1 MIAGNKQLRIQF
13 LGASGY
19 VTGSRTLVETEE
31 TRLYVDAGLYQGPKY
46 VEEKNFSP
54 LESDPSTIDAIILTH
69 AHVDHSGFTPLLVK
83 KGFKGKIFCTKSTKD
98 LLEIVLPDAG
108 HIQEEEFKFFSK
120 KKIAEHDLKEP
131 LYTREDGL
139 KVLELV
145 EAVDFHQKVKFR
157 DIEFE
162 FFWAGHIVG
171 AAYLR
176 LEAGGKKVLFS
187 GDIGP
192 RHPVFHKK
200 REAAPHADI
209 VVMES
214 TYGGRFHEH
223 EDYTRKML
231 EAVGLAV
238 RKKGMLLI
246 PSFAVGRTQLILFV
260 LFRMI
265 KKNLI
270 PGLPIFIDSP
280 MATRATRVYL
290 EYPEELNQAVIDEGF
305 LDFMQTDNIRLIED
319 VVISKRL
326 NYFNG
331 PGIIIS
337 ASGMCSGGRILHHL
351 YNRIWD
357 RRNVILFIGYQAEAT
372 LGRHLM
378 DGAKRIKIF
387 GRELPVRAQI
397 RKINA
402 FSAHT
407 DQNGLVEWVASTFR
421 NSPPEALA
429 IIHGEENS
437 REKLKTRLD
446 FLGDTKIV
454 LPKHEETFYF

>member
-1 MIAGNKQLRIQF
+1 MIANNKNLRIQF

-19 VTGSRTLVETEE
+19 VTGSRTLIETDK
-31 TRLYVDAGLYQGPKY
+31 TRIYVDAGLYQGPKY
-46 VEEKNFSP
+46 VEEKNFLP
-54 LESDPSTIDAIILTH
+54 LETDPSTIDAIILTH
-69 AHVDHSGFTPLLVK
+69 AHVDHSGLTPLLVK
-83 KGFKGKIFCTKSTKD
+83 KGFKGKIFCTNSSRD

-108 HIQEEEFKFFSK
+108 HIQEEEFKFYSK
-120 KKIAEHDLKEP
+120 KKILEHDLSEP
-131 LYTREDGL
+131 LYTREHATQAL
-139 KVLELV
+139 SLV
-145 EAVDFHQKVKFR
+145 EPVKFHEKIKFR

-162 FFWAGHIVG
+162 FHWAGHIIG
-171 AAYLR
+171 AAYL
-176 LEAGGKKVLFS
+176 LLNAGGKTILFS

-192 RHPVFHKK
+192 RHPIFHKR
-200 REAAPHADI
+200 REQAPKADI

-223 EDYTRKML
+223 EDYTKKML
-231 EAVGLAV
+231 EAVGIAV

-260 LFRMI
+260 LFQMMKKHMI
-265 KKNLI
+265 
-270 PGLPIFIDSP
+270 PELPIFIDSP
-280 MATRATRVYL
+280 MATKATRVYL
-290 EYPEELNQAVIDEGF
+290 QYPEELKQEVVDEGF
-305 LDFMQTDNIRLIED
+305 LDFMQTDQIHLIDD
-319 VVISKRL
+319 VVGSKRL
-326 NYFNG
+326 NYYNG

-357 RRNVILFIGYQAEAT
+357 RRNVVLFVGYQAEST
-372 LGRHLM
+372 LGRRLM
-378 DGAKRIKIF
+378 DGAQRIKIF
-387 GRELPVRAQI
+387 GREVPVRAHI

-421 NSPPEALA
+421 NENPEYLA
-429 IIHGEENS
+429 IIHGEEES
-437 REKLKTRLD
+437 REKLSERLQ
-446 FLGDTKIV
+446 FLTETKIV